1 MRSQMLAKSPKAARA
16 DLLFAGVLHDPALE
30 IVLTEVPGD
39 LGAWVST
46 KCFNPA
52 KFVDDEVVW
61 RDFCCPGC
69 GVRLATEVAYP
80 GEAPFHE
87 LRLD

>member
-1 MRSQMLAKSPKAARA
+1 MMLHGR
-16 DLLFAGVLHDPALE
+16 GETITRVDPA
-30 IVLTEVPGD
+30 G
-39 LGAWVST
+39 
-46 KCFNPA
+46 
-52 KFVDDEVVW
+52 FVDQEVVW

-80 GEAPFHE
+80 GEAPFQE

>member
-1 MRSQMLAKSPKAARA
+1 MLERPTQSLKPTTPTRPSSSTTRSSA
-16 DLLFAGVLHDPALE
+16 
-30 IVLTEVPGD
+30 
-39 LGAWVST
+39 
-46 KCFNPA
+46 
-52 KFVDDEVVW
+52 

>member
-16 DLLFAGVLHDPALE
+16 DLLFAGVLHDSALE

-52 KFVDDEVVW
+52 KFVDVGWSAQDGRAAVA
-61 RDFCCPGC
+61 PGR
-69 GVRLATEVAYP
+69 RLLRRRAT
-80 GEAPFHE
+80 HIE
-87 LRLD
+87 LQLS